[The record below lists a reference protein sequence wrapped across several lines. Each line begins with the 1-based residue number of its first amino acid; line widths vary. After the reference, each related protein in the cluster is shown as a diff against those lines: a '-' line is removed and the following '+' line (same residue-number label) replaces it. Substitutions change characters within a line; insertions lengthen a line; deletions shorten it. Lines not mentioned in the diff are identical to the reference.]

1 MVDANIK
8 TVSIPITEVD
18 SVNQDGTIDLRY
30 LVASKDKN
38 KNSHWSKIYKVNP
51 GLSFSEI
58 GGYLFPTLQ
67 DNHPSSAVTH
77 TLYPESS
84 YMQSRIVKNGVG
96 SDVFTYT
103 WTPKNNY
110 STTRNFDV
118 YISWK
123 TAAAWEDWQFIGT
136 TSSNSF
142 SFQRPEGN
150 TSYQFVQAAV
160 TVSAFPK
167 LTNIGDNSGAN
178 IFLSLSPILYIF
190 YSATGTVA
198 SAAGPNAAGFYT
210 ATVSSLSTGFQSL
223 SSSNNNNGILIT
235 ADTGGTGSFGT
246 GQVTVTGR
254 PTSTSI
260 TVRSDSAFTNG
271 AIQNIRA

>member
-1 MVDANIK
+1 MVDTNIK
-8 TVSIPITEVD
+8 RVAIPINEID
-18 SVNQDGTIDLRY
+18 SVHQDGTIELRY
-30 LVASKDKN
+30 RISSKDKN
-38 KNSHWSKIYKVNP
+38 RNSHWSKIYKVDP
-51 GLSFSEI
+51 GVSFSELS
-58 GGYLFPTLQ
+58 GYLFPTLE
-67 DNHPSSAVTH
+67 DNHPSSAVVH
-77 TLYPESS
+77 ALYPSSS
-84 YMQSRIVKNGVG
+84 YMQSRIVRNGVG
-96 SDVFTYT
+96 GDVFTYT
-103 WTPKNNY
+103 WTPKSNGA
-110 STTRNFDV
+110 TTRNFDV

-123 TAAAWEDWQFIGT
+123 TPTAWQDWEFVGT

-142 SFQRPEGN
+142 SFQRPDGN

-198 SAAGPNAAGFYT
+198 SAAGPTNGFYT

-223 SSSNNNNGILIT
+223 SSSNNNNGIAIT
-235 ADTGGTGSFGT
+235 ATPGTGSFGT
-246 GQVTVTGR
+246 GQVTVTDR

-260 TVRSDSAFTNG
+260 TVRSNSPFTNG
-271 AIQNIRA
+271 TVIDIKA